1 MDVTVSVLK
10 EIIDVEFVAMSLGIP
25 MKRVGSKIQIIC
37 PSHNDKHFGSCY
49 LTNTGYRCY
58 SCGAKGDV
66 IELVMA
72 ANKCGFKEACL
83 YLADLQGV
91 TLNMHNP
98 SNAAYRQIL
107 DADSLELIGLAPLRG
122 SVVYEITGIL
132 SEDEYADSEIEA
144 DRVRW
149 IPYTQ
154 EQLKEAAIGNGYYI
168 VERAVIKNPLIQLW
182 QQDVSTYNELVHD
195 KAVETKEKYCSLLS
209 TIQNSSSKTV
219 SELVK
224 KILLDE
230 LCDYVGYSD
239 LSEHLKKI
247 IAKCDT
253 IAIEHSTGKK
263 RNGDGD
269 SKKRQSQS
277 IFKVKKGVSI

>member
-10 EIIDVEFVAMSLGIP
+10 EIIDIEFVAMSLGIP
-25 MKRVGSKIQIIC
+25 MKRVASKIQIIC

-58 SCGAKGDV
+58 SCGASGDV

-72 ANKCGFKEACL
+72 ANKCGFKDACL

-98 SNAAYRQIL
+98 SSVAYKQIL

-132 SEDEYADSEIEA
+132 SEAEYADSELEA

-154 EQLKEAAIGNGYYI
+154 EQLKETVIGSGYYI
-168 VERAVIKNPLIQLW
+168 VERAVIKSPLIQMW

-195 KAVETKEKYCSLLS
+195 KAVEAKEMYCSLLS
-209 TIQNSSSKTV
+209 IIQNSSSKTV
-219 SELVK
+219 SESVK
-224 KILLDE
+224 KILLE
-230 LCDYVGYSD
+230 EVCDYVGYTD
-239 LSEHLKKI
+239 LSEYLKKK
-247 IAKCDT
+247 IAMCDT

-263 RNGDGD
+263 QN
-269 SKKRQSQS
+269 SKGVSQKQQS